1 MGMGTMVTWYDR
13 GALLEYVRSHLARA
27 PELETRRE
35 PTKHATGQQVVA
47 FFPTTI
53 RRAFS
58 TMSQLGIRIEY

>member
-1 MGMGTMVTWYDR
+1 M
-13 GALLEYVRSHLARA
+13 AHLAA
-27 PELETRRE
+27 PELRNSASA

>member
-1 MGMGTMVTWYDR
+1 MGMGIYTLQVQYAQLAA
-13 GALLEYVRSHLARA
+13 GAEKLGENPRS
-27 PELETRRE
+27 T
-35 PTKHATGQQVVA
+35 QQVVA